1 MIAFLLCLLPWSFA
15 AKVDVPWLPTR
26 YAVFSVGFTFVSLC
40 MAHAFQKAHATD
52 DLIISS
58 SVLEDSSSLSFP
70 LEANFWKHEGWLHPW
85 EVQHSIL
92 QAQQWNQGDPH
103 TNEVFLDSGLKQ
115 KDERRRY
122 KNYKNV
128 LPTSGWC
135 ERSEWLVCWV
145 ALAWSQWLGF
155 QWGSTDRDSAELAE
169 EMLQSKHLVLKS
181 SIASA
186 PRIHLLFAGLTMIPW
201 LVAFAVR
208 CYSGC
213 PPCRSAKDRVD
224 PCNTKYS
231 IIRRRQATWS
241 NCFVRC
247 WLTSKIVSIAF
258 WES

>member
-1 MIAFLLCLLPWSFA
+1 MKFFLNLVWSRR
-15 AKVDVPWLPTR
+15 T
-26 YAVFSVGFTFVSLC
+26 S
-40 MAHAFQKAHATD
+40 D
-52 DLIISS
+52 DCINN
-58 SVLEDSSSLSFP
+58 LE
-70 LEANFWKHEGWLHPW
+70 
-85 EVQHSIL
+85 
-92 QAQQWNQGDPH
+92 
-103 TNEVFLDSGLKQ
+103 
-115 KDERRRY
+115 
-122 KNYKNV
+122 NV

-169 EMLQSKHLVLKS
+169 EMLQSKHLVLKNLKAIFCI

-224 PCNTKYS
+224 PCNTKCS
-231 IIRRRQATWS
+231 INPQEAGNLKQLFCEVLAHIQ
-241 NCFVRC
+241 NCFYSVLRK
-247 WLTSKIVSIAF
+247 LKLSYNDYNESVLKITTFSCVDSNSSGF
-258 WES
+258 CLN

>member
-58 SVLEDSSSLSFP
+58 LVQTLTRRLISYSSLSFP
-70 LEANFWKHEGWLHPW
+70 LEANFGNMKAGYILEKYSTLSSR
-85 EVQHSIL
+85 HSNEIRGIL
-92 QAQQWNQGDPH
+92 TQMKF
-103 TNEVFLDSGLKQ
+103 FLTLVWS
-115 KDERRRY
+115 RRTSDDRI

-181 SIASA
+181 NLL
-186 PRIHLLFAGLTMIPW
+186 HL
-201 LVAFAVR
+201 
-208 CYSGC
+208 
-213 PPCRSAKDRVD
+213 
-224 PCNTKYS
+224 
-231 IIRRRQATWS
+231 
-241 NCFVRC
+241 NC
-247 WLTSKIVSIAF
+247 VSP
-258 WES
+258 